1 MRATDDLARQNMVD
15 AVITGGTIVDGTGL
29 APFRADLALD
39 QGRIRIVS
47 DASTL
52 PTRRTIK
59 ADGLV
64 VAPGFI
70 DAHSHNDLVAVTG
83 AGLNDKVSQGV
94 TTEVFGNCGFSA
106 FPVSDLNAHLAPDLM
121 SLIAPKQIERSAGV
135 AWSGWAAFASAVRKA
150 GCQSNVVGQ
159 VGHIMLRSAVMGM
172 AMRAPHETELRAMQS
187 LLAQSLVEGASGLS
201 FGLMYHPSSYAEKD
215 EIRALCQVAA
225 DHGALVSVHLRG
237 YDLATLASSM
247 EEMLSVAEATGVRL
261 QLSHL
266 SPTGT
271 DAQELTESMLELVDR
286 SSERGVDVSIDR
298 YPYEQGMSRL
308 ALIFPK
314 WVVADS
320 LERMLERLSDPG
332 LIARMSVEIDR
343 FVQAI
348 GYDQIVLMRNCDPA
362 LIGKSL
368 LEVSVLLA
376 ISPAA
381 AAVHV
386 MRDSAG
392 AAGIVLTLSTM
403 QTQEKV
409 IRHCLCMVGSDG
421 MPALG
426 GTHPR
431 TFGTFA
437 RIAGPFV
444 RRGVLSLENA
454 VYKMTGLTAQRF
466 GLIDRGQVKDD
477 FIADLVLFD
486 PQRIGDRSTFEDSY
500 AVADGVHEVIVAGES
515 VYRGGQS
522 LSAYPGAVLTCRVG
536 RSSTGHVQ

>member
-1 MRATDDLARQNMVD
+1 MVD
-15 AVITGGTIVDGTGL
+15 TVIVGGTIVDGTGL
-29 APFRADLALD
+29 ASFRADLAID
-39 QGRIRIVS
+39 QGRIRIVP
-47 DASTL
+47 DASVL
-52 PTRRTIK
+52 PARRII
-59 ADGLV
+59 AANGLV

-70 DAHSHNDLVAVTG
+70 DAHSHSDLVAVTG

-106 FPVSDLNAHLAPDLM
+106 FPVSDVNAHLAPDLM
-121 SLIAPKQIERSAGV
+121 SLIAPKQIERSAGT

-150 GCQSNVVGQ
+150 GCQANVVGQ

-172 AMRAPHETELRAMQS
+172 AMRAPREAELREMER

-201 FGLMYHPSSYAEKD
+201 FGLMYHPSSYAEKN

-225 DHGALVSVHLRG
+225 DHGAFVSVHLRG
-237 YDLATLASSM
+237 YDLSTLASSM
-247 EEMLSVAEATGVRL
+247 EEMLWAAETTGVRL

-271 DAQELTESMLELVDR
+271 DAQELTDSMLVQVDR
-286 SSERGVDVSIDR
+286 SRARGVDVSIDR

-320 LERMLERLSDPG
+320 TEKMMERLSDPEQ
-332 LIARMSVEIDR
+332 IAQMNVEIDR
-343 FVQAI
+343 FVHSI
-348 GYDQIVLMRNCDPA
+348 GYDQIVLMRNCDPEW
-362 LIGKSL
+362 IGKSL
-368 LEVSVLLA
+368 LEMSVLLA
-376 ISPAA
+376 VSPAE

-386 MRDSAG
+386 MRDSVG
-392 AAGIVLTLSTM
+392 AAGIILTLSTM
-403 QTQEKV
+403 KTQEKV
-409 IRHCLCMVGSDG
+409 LQHCLCMVGSDG

-454 VYKMTGLTAQRF
+454 VHKMTGLTAQRF
-466 GLIDRGQVKDD
+466 GLTDRGQVKDN

-500 AVADGVHEVIVAGES
+500 AVAEGVHEVIIAGES
-515 VYRGGQS
+515 VYRAGRP
-522 LSAYPGAVLTCRVG
+522 LAARPGSVLTCRVG
-536 RSSTGHVQ
+536 RSSANYVQ